1 MALLLGILAIHGVIS
16 YGASLRSRD
25 RHPSAVSAQNCKLK
39 WMFVRSALLLTSVGV
54 VIDMGIATLIQWM
67 VSLLFAVSPLD
78 PVTCIKVLLTSEVN
92 GQTLFPHQK
101 LTL

>member
-1 MALLLGILAIHGVIS
+1 
-16 YGASLRSRD
+16 
-25 RHPSAVSAQNCKLK
+25 
-39 WMFVRSALLLTSVGV
+39 